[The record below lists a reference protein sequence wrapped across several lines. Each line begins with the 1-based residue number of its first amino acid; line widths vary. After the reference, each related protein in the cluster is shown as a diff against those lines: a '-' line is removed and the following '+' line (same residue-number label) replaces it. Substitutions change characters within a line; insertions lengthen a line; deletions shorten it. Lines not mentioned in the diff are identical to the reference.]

1 MEDTEEAY
9 HLIFEH
15 IEDCG
20 LYGIPRGEKK
30 HYSSKLISSLSLLS
44 PHPQNLPLSNVD
56 FLCVYYDRVYNHLLS
71 NDNDRFWHTKMKSY
85 DACFPKIHILVG
97 ELEL

>member
-30 HYSSKLISSLSLLS
+30 TL
-44 PHPQNLPLSNVD
+44 
-56 FLCVYYDRVYNHLLS
+56 FL
-71 NDNDRFWHTKMKSY
+71 
-85 DACFPKIHILVG
+85 
-97 ELEL
+97 